1 MLDLHRHHAIR
12 EVPTVGHHRPE
23 GPAVRHLGPGRH
35 RAGRVARLPGRRAA
49 SYVAV
54 TVALAVVG
62 VAMLAPQTA
71 TTYPAAPL
79 PESVTVLDL
88 SPAERGGPSVA
99 VVLAADPGTDDTST
113 TTTTPPP
120 PPVTTTTSTPLP
132 PPEGDDEDEGDEPE
146 VVTTTTTAPPVEQD
160 EDERLPSCT
169 E

>member
-79 PESVTVLDL
+79 PESVTVLDVA
-88 SPAERGGPSVA
+88 PRGGPSVA

-113 TTTTPPP
+113 TTTPPP
-120 PPVTTTTSTPLP
+120 PPVTTTTSTPPPP
-132 PPEGDDEDEGDEPE
+132 PPEGDDEDEGEGDEPE

-160 EDERLPSCT
+160 NDELPSCT